1 MGAFGWA
8 AALANIRCMDLSV
21 TESSDGPDV
30 RVLAAAGSIDLQSRT
45 SLVDAGRRQLDQNN
59 IRRLVLDLA
68 GVTFIDSSGI
78 GAVIELAGIAT
89 DQDCAFALRN
99 PSARVQR
106 VLGITGLQDAWEIES
121 N

>member
-1 MGAFGWA
+1 
-8 AALANIRCMDLSV
+8 MDLSI
-21 TESSDGPDV
+21 TEATDGPGV
-30 RVLAAAGSIDLQSRT
+30 CVLAAAGSIDLQSRA
-45 SLVDAGRRQLDQNN
+45 SLVDTGRRHLDENN

-89 DQDCAFALRN
+89 DNDCAFALRN